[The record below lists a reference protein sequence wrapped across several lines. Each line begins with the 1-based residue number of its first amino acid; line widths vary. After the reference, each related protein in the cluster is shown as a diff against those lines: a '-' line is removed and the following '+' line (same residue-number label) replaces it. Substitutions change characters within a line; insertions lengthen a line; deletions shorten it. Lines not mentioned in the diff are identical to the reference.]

1 MKIGIF
7 AKTFS
12 RPTIEELFQA
22 IADDGINS
30 VQFNLSCVGLET
42 LPENVSSELAQRIVN
57 AAERPA
63 IELAAL
69 SGTFN
74 MAHPDLA
81 VRRDGLEKFQFCVRS
96 RTGFESP

>member
-22 IADDGINS
+22 IAGYGINS

-42 LPENVSSELAQRIVN
+42 LPENVSSELVQRI
-57 AAERPA
+57 AD
-63 IELAAL
+63 AAL
-69 SGTFN
+69 P
-74 MAHPDLA
+74 AA
-81 VRRDGLEKFQFCVRS
+81 IRRKSWMRLLLC
-96 RTGFESP
+96 

>member
-22 IADDGINS
+22 IAGYGIDS

-42 LPENVSSELAQRIVN
+42 LPKNVSSELVQRIAD
-57 AAERPA
+57 AAKQA
-63 IELAAL
+63 AVELTAL

-74 MAHPDLA
+74 MAHPDPS
-81 VRRDGLEKFQFCVRS
+81 VRRDGLQKFA
-96 RTGFESP
+96 GFAGSID